1 MILLITVLITSVFI
15 DQGFTTSD
23 NSQDTSELFIGV
35 DVAYSNLDEIYNLID
50 EGNQYTNFFAIM
62 TTELSYNETK
72 LLETCQYLYDRD
84 IYFIIY
90 PDSQSSL
97 PVISDIEKIYGDHFL
112 GVYSNNSAIISSR
125 ISCEVSSSNITLGNP
140 ITISGSINPT
150 MLANVTL
157 HISTNNGTTWNYLI
171 TFPSNSD
178 GNYTYSW
185 TPTAPGS
192 YELKASFEEENAT
205 IESTSTNMLV
215 IAPETIPTT
224 ISYSVSSSLF
234 NEGDLVYV
242 SGFID
247 PAISGKIVTFN
258 LKRPDGVTLQRKV
271 TTDIN
276 GFFYDLITPHGVGYW
291 SITAVLNEEF
301 RYPEEFIPEQSFKVT
316 NPIQEL
322 LELPLLTKLIIGTAT
337 ASIIIITLLAWFITR
352 PLKPSTTKS
361 AVKAH
366 LLGHGNGE
374 LQFIDNIIRFHLEK
388 GRLRKQTEVVREI
401 PMAYIES
408 MIRTGNKLSIIWK
421 GVMDTFIIEEGDL
434 TGTVFE
440 MMPQLSIEQ
449 RIIFEDKEI
458 AKKKW
463 NELIS
468 MLSMAMETIDS
479 LFDILRS
486 LHGWIDWDRV
496 EGFLKLS
503 EENAARLTDQE
514 MKIIELDF
522 SPLSSAIKERLP
534 EETSKETYNLLKLL
548 YDYFS
553 ALTKKNETFDQ
564 IHPNFHNA
572 KTIILAYYLLNDIK
586 LGMMVGDR
594 VEKEVNELVVMLKE
608 LSKNTNLNINID
620 ALKDTIDKKGVDQE
634 KESVFEESRT
644 AFRKQLDNLKKPE
657 SSLFIKPLYPTLKPS
672 TLSRVKKFFRLVRVS
687 VWRRV
692 RVFWVSVSK
701 RERKVKL

>member
-1 MILLITVLITSVFI
+1 M
-15 DQGFTTSD
+15 
-23 NSQDTSELFIGV
+23 
-35 DVAYSNLDEIYNLID
+35 
-50 EGNQYTNFFAIM
+50 
-62 TTELSYNETK
+62 K
-72 LLETCQYLYDRD
+72 
-84 IYFIIY
+84 
-90 PDSQSSL
+90 
-97 PVISDIEKIYGDHFL
+97 
-112 GVYSNNSAIISSR
+112 
-125 ISCEVSSSNITLGNP
+125 
-140 ITISGSINPT
+140 
-150 MLANVTL
+150 
-157 HISTNNGTTWNYLI
+157 
-171 TFPSNSD
+171 
-178 GNYTYSW
+178 
-185 TPTAPGS
+185 
-192 YELKASFEEENAT
+192 
-205 IESTSTNMLV
+205 
-215 IAPETIPTT
+215 
-224 ISYSVSSSLF
+224 
-234 NEGDLVYV
+234 
-242 SGFID
+242 
-247 PAISGKIVTFN
+247 
-258 LKRPDGVTLQRKV
+258 LKRQTE
-271 TTDIN
+271 T
-276 GFFYDLITPHGVGYW
+276 
-291 SITAVLNEEF
+291 EF
-301 RYPEEFIPEQSFKVT
+301 SE
-316 NPIQEL
+316 
-322 LELPLLTKLIIGTAT
+322 
-337 ASIIIITLLAWFITR
+337 
-352 PLKPSTTKS
+352 S
-361 AVKAH
+361 AVKAY
-366 LLGHGNGE
+366 LIGFGSGTLE
-374 LQFIDNIIRFHLEK
+374 FIDNTIKFHITKGGLRKRTEIIR
-388 GRLRKQTEVVREI
+388 EI
-401 PMAYIES
+401 QMADIEG
-408 MIRTGNKLSIIWK
+408 MDRVGKEISITWK
-421 GVMDTFIIEEGDL
+421 GTTDIFVIEKE
-434 TGTVFE
+434 E
-440 MMPQLSIEQ
+440 SAEA
-449 RIIFEDKEI
+449 IFKKITKTSKKEKKVVEEKEI
-458 AKKKW
+458 AKQER
-463 NELIS
+463 NEIGKTAS
-468 MLSMAMETIDS
+468 ITMNIVDS

-586 LGMMVGDR
+586 LGMMVGDI